1 MLISGKELKAK
12 ENMNEKELV
21 TDLLP
26 KGVTIFAGKPKI
38 GKSFLLLQLAISL
51 CNVDSD
57 FLNLQTDNDVRVIYF
72 SNETNA
78 TEIKK
83 RLESLAKPYDNIL
96 FEFSNSLKLEDI
108 RKTIEEIRIQSDQN
122 ILVIIDTLQNVKYDF
137 NYDNNSYQDMY
148 KIINSYL
155 QISSKYQV
163 SFILVHHLNKQK
175 DSDVINSI
183 NGSIAFSGASETVI
197 ILDKQNDCEY
207 KLLVESRYI
216 NDKTLNLKRKN
227 NGFFEIVEE
236 ENLFETQDQ
245 DIIKLMNFVA
255 KQNEQFIED
264 TPTNICAKAN
274 LKNTTANWLLKKLK
288 DNEKLLH
295 QCNIFFEVTR
305 TAEKRMIKIQYI
317 ENDEQLEENK

>member
-1 MLISGKELKAK
+1 MI
-12 ENMNEKELV
+12 EKELV

-38 GKSFLLLQLAISL
+38 GKSFLLLQLAVSL

-57 FLNLQTDNDVRVIYF
+57 FLNLQTDNARVVYF

-78 TEIKK
+78 TEVKK
-83 RLESLAKPYDNIL
+83 RLESLTKPYDNVL

-137 NYDNNSYQDMY
+137 NYDNNNYQDMY

-155 QISSKYQV
+155 QISSKYEV

-175 DSDVINSI
+175 DSDVMNSI

-197 ILDKQNDCEY
+197 VLDKQNDCEY

-227 NGFFEIVEE
+227 NGFFEVVQE

-245 DIIKLMNFVA
+245 DIIKLMNFVV
-255 KQNEQFIED
+255 KQNEQWIED

-288 DNEKLLH
+288 DNENLLN
-295 QCNIFFEVTR
+295 QCNIFFKVTR
-305 TAEKRMIKIQYI
+305 TSEKRMIRIEYI
-317 ENDEQLEENK
+317 EDDEQLEENK